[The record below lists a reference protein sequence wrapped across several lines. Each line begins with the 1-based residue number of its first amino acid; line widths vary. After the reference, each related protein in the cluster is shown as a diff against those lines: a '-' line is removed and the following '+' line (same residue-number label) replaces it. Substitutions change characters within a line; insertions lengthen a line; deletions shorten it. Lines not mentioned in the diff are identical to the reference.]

1 MLLAN
6 IKVPKAQISGVKD
19 IKEQHKV
26 TSLKNLNSVRQQIR
40 KQEKVRKDLQK
51 AAKEGKKSK
60 VSAQIQQEIQKAFDK
75 LRGVKVHDDLGL
87 LRRAEKRILRKKKKS
102 AENWNK
108 RKEDVK
114 QSQADR
120 QQKRKDNID
129 KYRSKKVT
137 AKMAKKGDD
146 SDPNN
151 LKMTRKVRRHEN
163 LMKFGPKKDR
173 EEREQKKKDFRKQFR
188 KDKRSS
194 LKS

>member
-19 IKEQHKV
+19 IKEQHKG

-40 KQEKVRKDLQK
+40 KQENVRKDLQK

-173 EEREQKKKDFRKQFR
+173 EEREQKKKDFRKQIR

-194 LKS
+194 LRS